1 MADQHDLPAETETL
15 VVGAGVVG
23 CATAYYLAAAGRDVT
38 VVDRGPLPE
47 SGGTSGFAPSGVFQT
62 TPDRTR
68 ARLAARTRDLAADC
82 DAFVETGSIELAT
95 TDDRFEAL
103 ERRLDYATAW
113 GVEGA
118 RLLDADGVAERA
130 SFVDADAVEGG
141 YYVPGDGYVETVAL
155 LAALQRRAADHG
167 ATFHGHTGVTD
178 VETDRGAV
186 TAVETA
192 QGTIRA
198 DDVVLASGVWTPV
211 LSEMAGVDL
220 PLAPAVHQYAVTES
234 LSADAGADD
243 GTGPWLR
250 HPEAKTYARPHG
262 DAFGIGSYDHDP
274 ELVDPEDIA
283 DPADADEQP
292 RLYDYA
298 PGTDA
303 DERPRPLARPF
314 TESAFESAHESM
326 SRVVPA
332 LDGASVAAGVD
343 GLIGVTPD
351 GGPVV
356 GETPQV
362 DGLWVAAGVRTEY
375 AGGLGQVLADL
386 METGATDLDVDGWHV
401 ARLMPHSSSP
411 SFVRRQG
418 AETYRSTSG
427 VPEPASIETTGETV
441 RESPFYRYQEEQG
454 ADFYDLRYGG
464 WKRPMR
470 FERNESLLDE
480 YEIPPRAGRSDDHD
494 EVAAAEHLA
503 VRDGVGMADLTSF
516 TTFDVVGPNALEF
529 CQRAFSN
536 DVDIPVGG
544 VTYTLML
551 DESGGIHGDMTV
563 VRRAH
568 DRFHVISNSGGA
580 GTKQI
585 ATLKRRAAGQDG
597 VFVADKVGARC
608 GLAVSGPDAREML
621 DPVVEA
627 DLDNES
633 FPFFSATE
641 TYVGSV
647 PVLAVRVSYVGE
659 LGWEF
664 HTSMEYGA
672 QLWQTLWEAGE
683 DYDLT
688 PFGDGALVTLRL
700 EKGFPAYGV
709 DVSPAFTPLEADLA
723 YTVDFETDFVGRD
736 ALREQRDAGL
746 DRKRAVMTLDDPD
759 AVVASG
765 SPVLDDD
772 GSAIGHLTSAGEA
785 YHIDEFVVYGYVPP
799 EYTDPGTGLT
809 IQCEGDRYAAT
820 VVEAPLFDPENRRM
834 ITGER

>member
-1 MADQHDLPAETETL
+1 MADHQELPAATETV

-23 CATAYYLAAAGRDVT
+23 CATASHLAARGRDVT

-47 SGGTSGFAPSGVFQT
+47 SGGTSAFAPSGLFQT

-68 ARLAARTRDLAADC
+68 ARLAARTRDLARDC
-82 DAFVETGSIELAT
+82 DAFVETGSIEVAT
-95 TDDRFEAL
+95 TEARADAL
-103 ERRLDYATAW
+103 ARRLDYATAW

-118 RLLDADGVAERA
+118 RLLHAAEVAERA
-130 SFVDADAVEGG
+130 PLVDADQVHGG
-141 YYVPGDGYVETVAL
+141 YFVPGDGHVATVDL
-155 LAALQRRAADHG
+155 LTALQRRALDDG

-178 VETDRGAV
+178 IETDRGSV
-186 TAVETA
+186 VAVETP
-192 QGTIRA
+192 QGTVEA
-198 DDVVLASGVWTPV
+198 DDVVLATGVWTP
-211 LSEMAGVDL
+211 LLAGLAGVDL
-220 PLAPAVHQYAVTES
+220 PLSPAVHQYATTEP
-234 LSADAGADD
+234 LGADGAADD
-243 GTGPWLR
+243 GPWIR
-250 HPEAKTYARPHG
+250 HPEAKTYARQHG
-262 DAFGIGSYDHDP
+262 DALGIGSYDHEP

-283 DPADADEQP
+283 DPGDAEEQA
-292 RLYDYA
+292 RLYDYT
-298 PGTDA
+298 PGG
-303 DERPRPLARPF
+303 EGHEQPRPLARSF
-314 TESAFESAHESM
+314 TESAFESAREAM
-326 SRVVPA
+326 ARLVPA
-332 LDGASVAAGVD
+332 LADASLATGVD
-343 GLIGVTPD
+343 GLLGVTPD
-351 GGPVV
+351 GSPIV
-356 GETPQV
+356 GETPEV
-362 DGLWVAAGVRTEY
+362 DGLYVAAGARTEY
-375 AGGLGQVLADL
+375 AGGLGGVVADL
-386 METGATDLDVDGWHV
+386 VETGTTDLDVDGWHV
-401 ARLMPHSSSP
+401 ARFMPHSASP

-418 AETYRSTSG
+418 AETYRASTG
-427 VPEPASIETTGETV
+427 VPEPASIETTGETL
-441 RESPFYRYQEEQG
+441 RESPFYRYQADLD

-470 FERNESLLDE
+470 FASNESLLDD
-480 YEIPPRAGRSDDHD
+480 YEIPERAGRGASFDP
-494 EVAAAEHLA
+494 VAAAEHLA

-536 DVDIPVGG
+536 DIDIPVGG

-585 ATLKRRAAGQDG
+585 TTLKRRATGQDG
-597 VFVADKVGARC
+597 VFVADNVGARC
-608 GLAVSGPDAREML
+608 GLAVSGPDARAML

-664 HTSMEYGA
+664 HTSSEYGA
-672 QLWQTLWEAGE
+672 ELWRTLWEAGRE
-683 DYDLT
+683 YDLT

-709 DVSPAFTPLEADLA
+709 DVSPAYTPLEADLA
-723 YTVDFETDFVGRD
+723 YTVDFETDFVGRE
-736 ALREQRDAGL
+736 ALRQQREAGVEQT
-746 DRKRAVMTLDDPD
+746 RAVMTLDDPD

-765 SPVLDDD
+765 SPVLDAD
-772 GSAIGHLTSAGEA
+772 GSAIGHLTSAGEGF
-785 YHIDEFVVYGYVPP
+785 YIDEFVVYGYVPP
-799 EYTDPGTGLT
+799 AYSDPGTSLDV
-809 IQCEGDRYAAT
+809 QYNGDRYAAT
-820 VVEAPLFDPENRRM
+820 VVESPLFDPDDERM
-834 ITGER
+834 LTDER